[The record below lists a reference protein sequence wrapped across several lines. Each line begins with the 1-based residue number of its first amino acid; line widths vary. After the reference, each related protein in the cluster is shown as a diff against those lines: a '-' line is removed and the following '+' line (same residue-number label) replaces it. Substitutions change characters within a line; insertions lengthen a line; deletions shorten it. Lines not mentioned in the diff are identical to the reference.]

1 MALKNSQRTYNH
13 MLLHELRE
21 KGELDTQ
28 VYGRIKEEKELVKK
42 QDVIPK
48 AFPVVVEKIKYPEH
62 ALKLG
67 NPLYVTSNMQY
78 GSQQPSVADLP
89 AKYFPR
95 PEAFTDQ
102 FLGGQF
108 KDTGLNTTK
117 TPSRVHATL
126 DL

>member
-1 MALKNSQRTYNH
+1 M
-13 MLLHELRE
+13 
-21 KGELDTQ
+21 
-28 VYGRIKEEKELVKK
+28 VKK

-48 AFPVVVEKIKYPEH
+48 PFPVAVDKIKYPEH
-62 ALKLG
+62 ALKVG
-67 NPLYVTSNMQY
+67 NLLYVTSNMSY
-78 GSQQPSVADLP
+78 GGQQPSTADLP

-108 KDTGLNTTK
+108 KDTGLNTTA

-126 DL
+126 DV

>member
-48 AFPVVVEKIKYPEH
+48 AFPVVVEKIQYP
-62 ALKLG
+62 
-67 NPLYVTSNMQY
+67 
-78 GSQQPSVADLP
+78 
-89 AKYFPR
+89 
-95 PEAFTDQ
+95 
-102 FLGGQF
+102 
-108 KDTGLNTTK
+108 
-117 TPSRVHATL
+117 
-126 DL
+126 